1 MALKK
6 FICPPT
12 PATGAGTFSDDLV
25 GFQLV
30 EGGGLTQGNFEFIT
44 ATNEK
49 ENRNFQTGI
58 FSDPINLENLG
69 LDSIAQSKIIA
80 EKNFKVYPNFDLT
93 QITNFTQYGSM
104 TKRMSVS
111 VEKIINYFPAAI
123 ESFVLGSDFSTG
135 VTADNIVYN
144 QDFGQTTFEL
154 NVAKIFNPFDIDF
167 TQNATRNL
175 SLREVEVSYLRN
187 MTTQFANY
195 ALFLNDVAYNV
206 VRIVP
211 TTSLTS
217 GVLTIVV
224 EGNPFNLQ
232 TFTYDELV
240 IRPNDRVVNQ
250 IFNENFDEVERFLLN
265 RNVTPVYT
273 SSFQVPKEA
282 EDGTYYITTETAT
295 WPKKGNW
302 NLDIITN
309 SFTNYL
315 VKLNDISESFDLY
328 RTNLVSRF
336 LTTGAFKDFDT
347 PGQKVEKVLQ
357 IYGRSFD
364 ETNKFI
370 NALAFMNSVNY
381 NTGNDIPSAL
391 LKNLAQTLGWN
402 IGISPISEDAFLDSV
417 FGQPSGS
424 KSQFTGVY
432 EQPTP
437 DALNY
442 QYYKNIILNAAFLFK
457 SKGTRKSIENL
468 LRLVGAPEAI
478 VEFNEHVYV
487 ADRKINMKE
496 FDTQFLKISGGTY
509 AQSLPV
515 LDPTNVF
522 TIFGVQYTGFTTTT
536 VIQDANI
543 TRFDY
548 PVDSNGY
555 PSAPDETETYFFQSG
570 SGWFEQ
576 TPAHRALPNV
586 NLTSSVFT
594 GTNPNFQTYLVP
606 YTYGQDYI
614 NRFRKFPYMDL
625 GFKLF
630 YTVDNN
636 KSWSNNEV
644 GFRINQDAGYNAS
657 YFAEEEKFVL
667 NAKNVDLF
675 LAPAQGLL
683 YDIWYMSR
691 KYNFPIPVEGLNY
704 IPPSQ
709 CQPAPVQNMKLSQSA
724 FEASFPNVPY
734 PYPGGV
740 DWTIISPQPQNKTFF
755 EFAQTLVQNTI
766 NVRNRQV
773 AKGYPTLGSIFW
785 KYLESQRLAGVDND
799 NFNYRT
805 MIEYVNGLG
814 DYWIRLVEQMVPA
827 TTIWNGGAKYEN
839 MTIHRQKFVYRRQP
853 DCQIIP
859 IPCKPCEAV
868 SNIYTVDCPVQSV
881 ECPVY
886 PWDENPL
893 VQNFPAV
900 LAQTLSS
907 YLTANG
913 YVLGDCDLNTLNTQW
928 FVDLRIDN
936 LVVISLPFFNG
947 VGYSNPV
954 LSSPNP
960 TQWLTA
966 LTSGMTQ
973 LETFGYNYYFTN
985 NDTVVLFNSICSNSE
1000 LGINFKI
1007 NVGINF
1013 NIACS

>member
-1 MALKK
+1 MATKK
-6 FICPPT
+6 FFCPPT

-25 GFQLV
+25 GLQLV
-30 EGGGLTQGNFEFIT
+30 QGGGLTQGNFEFIT

-49 ENRNFQTGI
+49 ENRNFLTGV
-58 FSDPINLENLG
+58 FSDPINLETLG
-69 LDSIAQSKIIA
+69 LDNVAQSKVIA

-104 TKRMSVS
+104 VKRMSTS

-123 ESFVLGSDFSTG
+123 ESTFLGSDFTTG
-135 VTADNIVYN
+135 ATADNIIYN
-144 QDFGQTTFEL
+144 EDFDETSFDL
-154 NVAKIFNPFDIDF
+154 NVAKIRNPFDIDF
-167 TQNATRNL
+167 TVNATRNL
-175 SLREVEVSYLRN
+175 ELREIQVSVYRN
-187 MTTQFANY
+187 FTTQFINY
-195 ALFLNDVAYNV
+195 SLYVNGFGYDVK
-206 VRIVP
+206 RIVP
-211 TTSLTS
+211 TISLTNGTLKIYVS
-217 GVLTIVV
+217 
-224 EGNPFNLQ
+224 GNPFNNQ
-232 TFTYDELV
+232 PFTYDDLV
-240 IRPNDRVVNQ
+240 IRPNDVVVNKV
-250 IFNENFDEVERFLLN
+250 FNENLDDVERFLLN
-265 RNVTPVYT
+265 RNINPIYT
-273 SSFQVPKEA
+273 SVFQVPKES
-282 EDGTYYITTETAT
+282 EDGTYYITTETLT
-295 WPKKGNW
+295 WPLFVNW
-302 NLDIITN
+302 NLDIAST
-309 SFTNYL
+309 SFTTYL
-315 VKLNDISESFDLY
+315 TNLNDISESFDSY

-357 IYGRSFD
+357 LYGRSFD

-370 NALAFMNSVNY
+370 IALGFMNSVNY

-391 LKNLAQTLGWN
+391 LKNLAQTLGWRTN
-402 IGISPISEDAFLDSV
+402 ISPISETEFLDSV
-417 FGQPSGS
+417 FGS
-424 KSQFTGVY
+424 KNTDKSMFPGVAD
-432 EQPTP
+432 QPTP

-468 LRLVGAPEAI
+468 LRLVGAPESI

-487 ADRKINMKE
+487 ADRKINMKQFE
-496 FDTQFLKISGGTY
+496 TQFVNISGGTY
-509 AQSLPV
+509 ERQLPI

-522 TIFGVQYTGFTTTT
+522 TIAGVPYTGFTTTT
-536 VIQDANI
+536 IIQSANL
-543 TRFDY
+543 TRDEY
-548 PVDSNGY
+548 PVDDYGY
-555 PSAPDETETYFFQSG
+555 PSAPTENENYFFQSG

-576 TPAHRALPNV
+576 TPAHRALPQV
-586 NLTSSVFT
+586 SLSSTVFT

-606 YTYGQDYI
+606 YTYGQDYM
-614 NRFRKFPYMDL
+614 NRFRNFPFMDL
-625 GFKLF
+625 GFKLS

-636 KSWSNNEV
+636 KSWSDTEV

-657 YFAEEEKFVL
+657 YYAEEEKFVL

-675 LAPAQGLL
+675 LAPSQGIL
-683 YDIWYMSR
+683 YDIWFMSR

-704 IPPSQ
+704 IPPTN
-709 CQPAPVQNMKLSQSA
+709 CQPEPSPMMKLSPTVFS
-724 FEASFPNVPY
+724 ASFPNVPY

-755 EFAQTLVQNTI
+755 EFAQTIVQNTI
-766 NVRNRQV
+766 NVRNRQF

-785 KYLESQRLAGVDND
+785 RYLESQRLAGVDND

-839 MTIHRQKFVYRRQP
+839 MTLHRQKFVYRRQP

-859 IPCKPCEAV
+859 IPCKPCEGV
-868 SNIYTVDCPVQSV
+868 SNLYTVDCPAQSV
-881 ECPVY
+881 ECSVY
-886 PWDENPL
+886 PWENNPL

-900 LAQTLSS
+900 LSQTLST

-913 YVLGDCDLNTLNTQW
+913 YTLGDCDLNTLNTQW
-928 FVDLRIDN
+928 FVDMRIDDI
-936 LVVISLPFFNG
+936 VVVSIPFFNG

-954 LSSPNP
+954 LSSPTP
-960 TQWLTA
+960 SQWLTA

-973 LETFGYNYYFTN
+973 LETFGYEYYFTN
-985 NDTVVLFNSICSNSE
+985 NDTVVLFNSICSTSE
-1000 LGINFKI
+1000 TGVNFKI